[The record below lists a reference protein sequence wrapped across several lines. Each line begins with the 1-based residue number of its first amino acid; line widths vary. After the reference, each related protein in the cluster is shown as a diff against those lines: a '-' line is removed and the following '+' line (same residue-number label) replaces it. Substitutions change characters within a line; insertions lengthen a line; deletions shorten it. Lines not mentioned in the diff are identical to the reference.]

1 MMFMTTSSA
10 FAKIIGEVNYR
21 LNSSKTATVV
31 STTSKYPVSIVIPE
45 KVKGDDGVEYTV
57 VGLED
62 KCFYD
67 CFNLTSITLPSTIT
81 TMGFSCFE
89 DCKKLTSI
97 TLPSSLTTLGDRC
110 FYGCSGLTSIEIPAN
125 VTSIGFL
132 CFSSC
137 TELTSITIPPSVTSI
152 GESCFMLC
160 TNLKSISLPSSIN
173 SLEFALFSSCS
184 SLTSITIPI
193 SVTSIKRSCFS
204 ECTSLASIIIPS
216 SVTSLGVTCFKDCKA
231 LKSVFFKGKVPIS
244 IKSASIPTESIIYV
258 PKDYFQDY
266 KDALGSNYQIYIW
279 NTEETGVDDNPA
291 AQCETPI
298 VSYESGNLKF
308 TCETSG
314 VKYYYTISD
323 YDIATNALSEDG
335 NVSLSAAYNI
345 LVYATADGYRDSKI
359 AKATLYW
366 LNGNQDNPSNINLI
380 KTRSIIA
387 SAHDGIVS
395 ISGLNNGEEVKFYS
409 ADGKYLGT
417 TVAVNGAT
425 SYAVSESM
433 VIAKVGNNSIKIAM
447 Q

>member
-1 MMFMTTSSA
+1 MCLVGNKRAEIARVVPCENNFCTKYA
-10 FAKIIGEVNYR
+10 HHLHFCGLQK
-21 LNSSKTATVV
+21 LNTLNLRHFHPPLNPCNHFSTVLIKTNWYTI
-31 STTSKYPVSIVIPE
+31 SCKY
-45 KVKGDDGVEYTV
+45 Y
-57 VGLED
+57 
-62 KCFYD
+62 C
-67 CFNLTSITLPSTIT
+67 
-81 TMGFSCFE
+81 
-89 DCKKLTSI
+89 
-97 TLPSSLTTLGDRC
+97 
-110 FYGCSGLTSIEIPAN
+110 
-125 VTSIGFL
+125 
-132 CFSSC
+132 
-137 TELTSITIPPSVTSI
+137 
-152 GESCFMLC
+152 
-160 TNLKSISLPSSIN
+160 
-173 SLEFALFSSCS
+173 
-184 SLTSITIPI
+184 
-193 SVTSIKRSCFS
+193 
-204 ECTSLASIIIPS
+204 CTSLASIIIPS

-279 NTEETGVDDNPA
+279 NTEETGADDNPA

-323 YDIATNALSEDG
+323 YDIATNKLSEDE

-366 LNGNQDNPSNINLI
+366 LEGNQDNPSNINLS
-380 KTRSIIA
+380 KTRGIIA

-417 TVAVNGAT
+417 TVAVNGAA

>member
-1 MMFMTTSSA
+1 
-10 FAKIIGEVNYR
+10 
-21 LNSSKTATVV
+21 
-31 STTSKYPVSIVIPE
+31 
-45 KVKGDDGVEYTV
+45 
-57 VGLED
+57 
-62 KCFYD
+62 
-67 CFNLTSITLPSTIT
+67 
-81 TMGFSCFE
+81 
-89 DCKKLTSI
+89 
-97 TLPSSLTTLGDRC
+97 
-110 FYGCSGLTSIEIPAN
+110 
-125 VTSIGFL
+125 
-132 CFSSC
+132 
-137 TELTSITIPPSVTSI
+137 
-152 GESCFMLC
+152 MLC

-279 NTEETGVDDNPA
+279 NTEETGADDNPA

-323 YDIATNALSEDG
+323 YDIATNKLSEDG

-366 LNGNQDNPSNINLI
+366 LDGNQDNPSNINLS
-380 KTRSIIA
+380 KTRGIIA

-395 ISGLNNGEEVKFYS
+395 ISGLNIGEEVKFYS

-417 TVAVNGAT
+417 TVAVNGAA